1 MSEKLF
7 LQWNDFQENVNSAF
21 GNLREDKEFTNVTL
35 ACEDGQQIEAHKV
48 ILAASS
54 PFFQNLLTK
63 NGKKHHHPLIYMKGI
78 KFEDLCAI
86 VDFLYLGEANVFQES
101 LDSFLGIAEELK
113 LKGLTDQTRD
123 PENKKEISSRHP
135 VQQVNSKSLHK
146 IEKPGMKADPLT
158 SPAQSYNENKVAIPN
173 FLSWDLQQL
182 DEKVKSMMES
192 SQTLIPSG
200 RNGKQERAKTCKMCG
215 KEGQSM
221 AIRDHIEAH
230 HLEGVSLP
238 CDVCG
243 KECRPRQLLRKHTCI
258 PK

>member
-1 MSEKLF
+1 
-7 LQWNDFQENVNSAF
+7 
-21 GNLREDKEFTNVTL
+21 
-35 ACEDGQQIEAHKV
+35 
-48 ILAASS
+48 
-54 PFFQNLLTK
+54 
-63 NGKKHHHPLIYMKGI
+63 MKGV

-86 VDFLYLGEANVFQES
+86 VDFLYLGEANVFQEN

-123 PENKKEISSRHP
+123 GENKKEISSGHP
-135 VQQVNSKSLHK
+135 VQQVNSKPLHK
-146 IEKPGMKADPLT
+146 KEKPGMKKDPLSSHAET

-192 SQTLIPSG
+192 SETLIPYG
-200 RNGKQERAKTCKMCG
+200 KNGKQERAKTCKVCG
-215 KEGQSM
+215 KEGLSM

-243 KECRPRQLLRKHTCI
+243 KECRSRQLLRKHTRI